1 MERSIK
7 TLSGPSWPGLRY
19 FSTLRQG
26 GYSQGGWQGLNL
38 GEHCGDQ
45 PQHVA
50 QNRELL
56 YGHLPSVPHWLQQVH
71 GTGVYQARRPLE
83 QAHHWDQAPIAD
95 AAWTMCPKTVIAILT
110 ADCLPIVLTDD
121 QARIVGVA
129 HAGWRGLVN
138 GVIENL
144 FFQMQTQCF
153 TTSYWRAWIG
163 PAISQIHFEVGEE
176 VLDAFKN
183 KNTQFERFFI
193 ATDIKGKYKADLVG
207 MAVAILRTITKN
219 RITIDL
225 SHACTYDEQANYY
238 SFRRQPI
245 TGRIATLAWL
255 E

>member
-95 AAWTMCPKTVIAILT
+95 AAWTTCPKTVIAVLT
-110 ADCLPIVLTDD
+110 ADCLPVVITND
-121 QARIVGVA
+121 QATIVGVA

-138 GVIENL
+138 GVVENL
-144 FFQMQTQCF
+144 FYQMQTQAPA
-153 TTSYWRAWIG
+153 TSHWRAWIG
-163 PAISQIHFEVGEE
+163 PAISQTYFEVGAE
-176 VLDAFKN
+176 VFDAFKS

-193 ATDIKGKYKADLVG
+193 TANIKGKYQADLAG
-207 MAVAILRTITKN
+207 IAAAKLRLIAKN

-225 SHACTYDEQANYY
+225 SHACTYGEQAKYY
-238 SFRRQPI
+238 SFRRQPS